1 MSIRKKTIEENDKR
15 SVCMEGSQTLTEAIQ
30 SFQYLKYSE
39 KDTYLVVTLSDEQY
53 NVILFS
59 DLKEILKKLGSEGL
73 TQPLS
78 NLPIPPASR
87 VVPTDTEESGGDIM
101 GWVAG
106 HPLSPV
112 VVTDAGKFAALF
124 VNPNR
129 SGDSGLADNL
139 SLLSLH
145 GELVSLIDNVSLINL
160 SGEYAPLDSRA
171 SHASQI
177 PICPHCR
184 QVNYYS
190 LNDAMQFFCPNCKG
204 IV

>member
-1 MSIRKKTIEENDKR
+1 MTIRKKTIEENGKR
-15 SVCMEGSQTLTEAIQ
+15 TICMEGSRTLTETIQ
-30 SFQYLKYSE
+30 SFQDLKYSE
-39 KDTYLVVTLSDEQY
+39 NDTYLVVSLADEQY

-87 VVPTDTEESGGDIM
+87 VVPTDTEESGGDIID
-101 GWVAG
+101 WVAS
-106 HPLSPV
+106 HPQSPV

-124 VNPNR
+124 VNLNM

-139 SLLSLH
+139 SLLGLH
-145 GELVSLIDNVSLINL
+145 GELVQL
-160 SGEYAPLDSRA
+160 SQDPRTDYAPKV
-171 SHASQI
+171 QP
-177 PICPHCR
+177 PICPHCH
-184 QVNYYS
+184 QANFYQ

>member
-1 MSIRKKTIEENDKR
+1 MSIRKKTIEENGKR
-15 SVCMEGSQTLTEAIQ
+15 TVCMEGSRTLTEAIQ
-30 SFQYLKYSE
+30 SFQDLKYSE
-39 KDTYLVVTLSDEQY
+39 NDTFLVVSLADEKY

-78 NLPIPPASR
+78 NLPPTAVH
-87 VVPTDTEESGGDIM
+87 VVPMDTEESGGDILD
-101 GWVAG
+101 WVAS
-106 HPLSPV
+106 HPQAPV

-124 VNPNR
+124 VNPNM

-139 SLLSLH
+139 SLLELH
-145 GELVSLIDNVSLINL
+145 GELVQL
-160 SGEYAPLDSRA
+160 SQDPRTDYATKVQP
-171 SHASQI
+171 
-177 PICPHCR
+177 PICPHCH
-184 QVNYYS
+184 QANFYK

>member
-39 KDTYLVVTLSDEQY
+39 NDSYLVITLSDEQY

-59 DLKEILKKLGSEGL
+59 DLKEILEKLGTESL
-73 TQPLS
+73 TQLS

-87 VVPTDTEESGGDIM
+87 VVPTDTTESGGDIIN
-101 GWVAG
+101 WVAS
-106 HPLSPV
+106 HPQSPV

-129 SGDSGLADNL
+129 GGDSGLADNL
-139 SLLSLH
+139 SLLELH
-145 GELVSLIDNVSLINL
+145 GELVQL
-160 SGEYAPLDSRA
+160 SQDPRTDYAPKV
-171 SHASQI
+171 QP
-177 PICPHCR
+177 PICPHCH
-184 QVNYYS
+184 QANFYK

>member
-30 SFQYLKYSE
+30 SFQHLKYSE
-39 KDTYLVVTLSDEQY
+39 NDTYLVVILSGEKY

-59 DLKEILKKLGSEGL
+59 DLKEMLKKLGSEGL
-73 TQPLS
+73 TEPLA

-87 VVPTDTEESGGDIM
+87 VVPTNTEESGGDIM
-101 GWVAG
+101 DWVAS
-106 HPLSPV
+106 HPQSPV

-129 SGDSGLADNL
+129 DGDSGLADNL
-139 SLLSLH
+139 SLLGLH
-145 GELVSLIDNVSLINL
+145 GELVQL
-160 SGEYAPLDSRA
+160 SQDPRTDYAPKV
-171 SHASQI
+171 QP
-177 PICPHCR
+177 PICPHCH
-184 QVNYYS
+184 QANFYK